1 MKTLISF
8 CLLFA
13 AGTATAQEEGT
24 SETASPENPAP
35 EETAT
40 PEEASP
46 TPIAAPMEKTVASPE
61 APAEPVAEPQI
72 EVQVTLANG
81 LTLRGSAS
89 QSTLLGWSPGNPF
102 QFTPT
107 GGISTTLT
115 GDKIVAI
122 TQAGV
127 DAQPSAA
134 AAKFRPKSNYTSP
147 GGFSFPNPAASR
159 YLYAPSAIP
168 LQQGQGYVSQKYGLF
183 SSVAYAPSD
192 NFTMLFGTL
201 TLYPP
206 AMTIFGGKFGFEIAE
221 NVHVSF
227 GGETFIFPIEASILA
242 SIGFGAVTFGTTD
255 KHLTIA
261 TGYLHPGDGDIFDES
276 SIPLMVAGQTRLSDG
291 FALVTENWILFETD
305 GDWVANIHSVAARFV
320 GRRDRLGGLGSRGRM
335 LTSEGH
341 PRTTWDVGLIA
352 LVDQYGGIGP
362 IPWLDWT
369 YHFGPSGH

>member
-1 MKTLISF
+1 MKTLFGF
-8 CLLFA
+8 CLIFA
-13 AGTATAQEEGT
+13 TSTATAQEEEST
-24 SETASPENPAP
+24 ETPAP
-35 EETAT
+35 ETPAAEETVTTPVVAPMQKAIAT
-40 PEEASP
+40 EASP
-46 TPIAAPMEKTVASPE
+46 A
-61 APAEPVAEPQI
+61 PVAEPQI
-72 EVQVTLANG
+72 DVQVTLANG
-81 LTLRGSAS
+81 LTLKGTARQSA
-89 QSTLLGWSPGNPF
+89 LLQWSPGTPF

-107 GGISTTLT
+107 GGIETTLT

-122 TQAGV
+122 TQPGV
-127 DAQPSAA
+127 TNTPDVADRI
-134 AAKFRPKSNYTSP
+134 KVDDYTSP
-147 GGFSFPNPAASR
+147 GGFGFPNPAASR

-168 LQQGQGYVSQKYGLF
+168 LQQGQGYVSQKYGIF
-183 SSVAYAPSD
+183 SSIAYAPTD
-192 NFTMLFGTL
+192 NFTVLFGTL
-201 TLYPP
+201 TFYPP
-206 AMTIFGGKFGFEIAE
+206 AMTIFGGKFGFEVAD
-221 NVHVSF
+221 NVHLSF
-227 GGETFIFPIEASILA
+227 GGETFIFPIDSTILA

-261 TGYLHPGDGDIFDES
+261 SGYLHPGDGDIFDES
-276 SIPLMVAGQTRLSDG
+276 SIPLMIAGQTRLSDG

-352 LVDQYGGIGP
+352 YVDQYGGIGP